1 MSNHTEYNL
10 FTICKNMLNCT
21 SEKVKNV
28 DLKMCY
34 ISFMW
39 NNKKINIDWKR
50 RFIHQLQG
58 KK

>member
-1 MSNHTEYNL
+1 
-10 FTICKNMLNCT
+10 MLNCT

-39 NNKKINIDWKR
+39 NNKKINIDWKVC
-50 RFIHQLQG
+50 FIHQLQG